1 MSSLVGEGAGRAAL
15 KLVAT
20 VKQKFSWAHKKMRRR
35 KRKKKERK
43 KEERKRRKGRKKR
56 KLHPNLNLADSVI
69 KCLEKVCNFS
79 LFCAA
84 SYFACQL
91 QPANLT

>member
-35 KRKKKERK
+35 KRKKKER
-43 KEERKRRKGRKKR
+43 EKRREKKKKR
-56 KLHPNLNLADSVI
+56 KKKKEAFFFFHSNLNLAD
-69 KCLEKVCNFS
+69 CL
-79 LFCAA
+79 
-84 SYFACQL
+84 
-91 QPANLT
+91 